1 MYRRCLSY
9 LSESWPAQKSCPA
22 AQVCPQESPILQIK
36 ILLQCMHADARD
48 GLRTRGEGR
57 QKVGALP
64 YWPALWSNSTFA
76 LPIHLRFS
84 IFTFKYFLLL
94 EVIFLPGQILRLFPV
109 FQRTCTLL
117 SRRTLQQDTGNSN
130 CWAYFVLPIS
140 QTFVSG
146 FYLYLSS

>member
-64 YWPALWSNSTFA
+64 YWTSP
-76 LPIHLRFS
+76 
-84 IFTFKYFLLL
+84 L
-94 EVIFLPGQILRLFPV
+94 EQ
-109 FQRTCTLL
+109 
-117 SRRTLQQDTGNSN
+117 
-130 CWAYFVLPIS
+130 
-140 QTFVSG
+140 
-146 FYLYLSS
+146 LYLCTAHPSSLLNLYLQVFFAPRSYIPPRPNSETVSSISENVYFAITKDITAGHWE